1 MRVPKTLHKQLVQEA
16 EDEMYH

>member
-1 MRVPKTLHKQLVQEA
+1 MRVPKTLHKQLVQEV